1 VATAKTKKKP
11 VKTTKGK
18 MSLATKIM
26 VGVNLIFIGLLVS
39 SYLSLYISPVK
50 FWPVAF
56 AGLAYPVFLLC
67 NLFFVLF
74 WLVFLK
80 KYFLLSLI
88 TILLG
93 YNQTKTYIKF
103 SGSDRKLSF
112 ENSIKVMSYNVR
124 LFDLYNWRNELGKT
138 TRKEIFNLIE
148 SESSDIL
155 CLQDYYSGAG
165 KHADFADSIS
175 KQSGYKYRSVELF
188 NKRPKALSYGLAIFS
203 KYPIISTKKLVFPNS
218 VVNFCQS
225 CDVLIGKDTVRI
237 MNLHFESVKFG
248 KEDYNFVS
256 EITAA
261 PAANEN
267 MKKGSM
273 AIFGK
278 MKHAFI
284 KRAVQSETVAEYIR
298 TSPYPVILAG
308 DFNDTPVSY
317 SYRQIANLLDDT
329 FVDEGKGI
337 GQTHS
342 QMLPMLR
349 IDYIFHSK
357 SLQTIEH
364 KTINKDFS
372 DHFPVVARF
381 ELPD

>member
-1 VATAKTKKKP
+1 MATTKTKKKP
-11 VKTTKGK
+11 VKKVKGK

-26 VGVNLIFIGLLVS
+26 VAVNLIFIGLLVS
-39 SYLSLYISPVK
+39 SYLSLFVSPVK
-50 FWPVAF
+50 FWPLSF
-56 AGLAYPVFLLC
+56 TGLAYPLILLS

-80 KYFLLSLI
+80 KYFVLSFI

-93 YNQTKTYIKF
+93 YNQITSYIKF

-124 LFDLYNWRNELGKT
+124 MFDLYNWRNESGKT
-138 TRKEIFNLIE
+138 TRVAIFNLIE

-155 CLQDYYSGAG
+155 CIQDYYNGAG

-188 NKRPKALSYGLAIFS
+188 DKRPKALSYGLAIFS
-203 KYPIISTKKLVFPNS
+203 KYPIIGTKKVEFPNS
-218 VVNFCQS
+218 SVNFCQS
-225 CDVLIGKDTVRI
+225 CDVLVGKDTIRI

-273 AIFGK
+273 AILSK
-278 MKHAFI
+278 MKHAFM

-317 SYRQIANLLDDT
+317 SYRRLKMSCRNQLLPIKP
-329 FVDEGKGI
+329 G
-337 GQTHS
+337 H
-342 QMLPMLR
+342 
-349 IDYIFHSK
+349 
-357 SLQTIEH
+357 
-364 KTINKDFS
+364 
-372 DHFPVVARF
+372 DH
-381 ELPD
+381 L

>member
-1 VATAKTKKKP
+1 MATTKKKP
-11 VKTTKGK
+11 VKKTKGK

-26 VGVNLIFIGLLVS
+26 VAVNLIFIGLLVS

-50 FWPVAF
+50 FWPLAF
-56 AGLAYPVFLLC
+56 AGLAYPVILLC

-80 KYFLLSLI
+80 KYFILSLI

-93 YNQTKTYIKF
+93 YNQAKSYIKF
-103 SGSDRKLSF
+103 SGSEHKLSF
-112 ENSIKVMSYNVR
+112 ENSLKVMSYNVR
-124 LFDLYNWRNELGKT
+124 LFDLYNWRNESDKT
-138 TRKEIFNLIE
+138 TRKEIFNLIK

-155 CLQDYYSGAG
+155 CIQDYYSGAG
-165 KHADFADSIS
+165 KHADFADTIS
-175 KQSGYKYRSVELF
+175 QQSGYKYHSVELF
-188 NKRPKALSYGLAIFS
+188 DKKAKGLPYGLAIFS
-203 KYPIISTKKLVFPNS
+203 KYPIIGTKKLEFPNS
-218 VVNFCQS
+218 KVNFCQS
-225 CDVLIGKDTVRI
+225 CDVRIGKDTIRI

-256 EITAA
+256 EITAT

-267 MKKGSM
+267 IKKGSM

-278 MKHAFI
+278 MKHAFM

-298 TSPYPVILAG
+298 NSPYPVILAG

-317 SYRQIANLLDDT
+317 SYRQIANELDDT
-329 FVDEGKGI
+329 FVDEGKGL
-337 GQTHS
+337 GQTHA
-342 QMLPMLR
+342 QMLPLLR

-357 SLQTIEH
+357 TLQTVEH
-364 KTINKDFS
+364 KIINIDYS
-372 DHFPVVARF
+372 DHFPIVTRF
-381 ELPD
+381 ILPD

>member
-1 VATAKTKKKP
+1 
-11 VKTTKGK
+11 
-18 MSLATKIM
+18 
-26 VGVNLIFIGLLVS
+26 
-39 SYLSLYISPVK
+39 
-50 FWPVAF
+50 
-56 AGLAYPVFLLC
+56 
-67 NLFFVLF
+67 LFFVLF

-80 KYFLLSLI
+80 KYFFLSLI

-103 SGSDRKLSF
+103 SGSERKLSF
-112 ENSIKVMSYNVR
+112 ENGIKVMSYNVR

-138 TRKEIFNLIE
+138 TRKEIFNLIH
-148 SESSDIL
+148 SESPDL
-155 CLQDYYSGAG
+155 LMVQDYYSGAG
-165 KHADFADSIS
+165 KHADFADTIS
-175 KQSGYKYRSVELF
+175 QQSGYKYRSIELF
-188 NKRPKALSYGLAIFS
+188 DKKAEALPYGLAIFS
-203 KYPIISTKKLVFPNS
+203 KYPIVGTLKLEFPNS
-218 VVNFCQS
+218 RVNFCQS
-225 CDVLIGKDTVRI
+225 VDVTIGKDTVRI

-267 MKKGSM
+267 IKKGSR

-284 KRAVQSETVAEYIR
+284 KRALQSETVAEYIR
-298 TSPYPVILAG
+298 NSPYPVILAG

-317 SYRQIANLLDDT
+317 SYRQIANELDDT
-329 FVDEGKGI
+329 FVDEGKGL

-357 SLQTIEH
+357 ELQTIEH
-364 KTINKDFS
+364 KTINKDYS
-372 DHFPVVARF
+372 DHFPVVARLIF
-381 ELPD
+381 PE

>member
-1 VATAKTKKKP
+1 VATTKKKP
-11 VKTTKGK
+11 VKKTKGK

-26 VGVNLIFIGLLVS
+26 VLVNLVFVGLLLS

-50 FWPVAF
+50 FWPLAF
-56 AGLAYPVFLLC
+56 AGLAYPVILLC
-67 NLFFVLF
+67 NLFFILF

-80 KYFLLSLI
+80 KYFVLSLI

-93 YNQTKTYIKF
+93 YNQAKSYIKF
-103 SGSDRKLSF
+103 SGSERKLSF

-124 LFDLYNWRNELGKT
+124 LFDLYNWHNESGKT
-138 TRKEIFNLIE
+138 TRNEIFNLIH
-148 SESSDIL
+148 SESSEIL
-155 CLQDYYSGAG
+155 CIQDYYSGAG
-165 KHADFADSIS
+165 KHADFADTIS
-175 KQSGYKYRSVELF
+175 LRSGYKYRSVELF
-188 NKRPKALSYGLAIFS
+188 DRKAKALPYGLAIFS
-203 KYPIISTKKLVFPNS
+203 KYPVIGNKKLEFPNS
-218 VVNFCQS
+218 RVNFCQS
-225 CDVLIGKDTVRI
+225 CDVLIGKDTIRI

-256 EITAA
+256 EITAT

-267 MKKGSM
+267 IKKGSL
-273 AIFGK
+273 AIFSK

-284 KRAVQSETVAEYIR
+284 KRAVQSETVAEFIR
-298 TSPYPVILAG
+298 NSPYPVILAG

-317 SYRQIANLLDDT
+317 SYRQIANELDDT

-357 SLQTIEH
+357 VLQTIEH
-364 KTINKDFS
+364 KTIDKDYS

-381 ELPD
+381 ILPD